1 MSVVDWIGA
10 IAGLLAALAFVGLVA
25 FLAVPLVKLGRT
37 FDAATQ
43 SVKDV
48 TEHTLP
54 VIDETAATIAGT
66 NAQLA
71 KVDAVTTAAAEITQ
85 NASALTALVAATVG
99 RPLIRVAAFSYGVR
113 TALAGFTQKV
123 AGKAP
128 RKVAD

>member
-1 MSVVDWIGA
+1 MIGDV
-10 IAGLLAALAFVGLVA
+10 AGMVAAVAFAALVG
-25 FLAVPLVKLGRT
+25 FLALPLVKLGRV
-37 FDAATQ
+37 FDAATR

-99 RPLIRVAAFSYGVR
+99 RPLIRLAAFSYGVR
-113 TALAGFTQKV
+113 TALAGFTEKV
-123 AGKAP
+123 TGRTAGKA
-128 RKVAD
+128 AS

>member
-1 MSVVDWIGA
+1 MSVGDV
-10 IAGLLAALAFVGLVA
+10 AGLIAAVA
-25 FLAVPLVKLGRT
+25 FGALVGFLALPLVKLGKV

-71 KVDAVTTAAAEITQ
+71 KVDTVTTAAAEITQ

-99 RPLIRVAAFSYGVR
+99 RPLIRLAAFSYGVR
-113 TALAGFTQKV
+113 TALGGFAQKV
-123 AGKAP
+123 TGKGSGKAQ
-128 RKVAD
+128 A